1 MFFSEELKN
10 ALKFGYTFEVLRGYL
25 FDQGYIFKDYVD
37 SLYKLRLSY
46 PKSDPLNYT
55 AKILLNSLYGRFGMN
70 DEFDL
75 IEILDQEELLEIE
88 SGDYNISE
96 IKPLKGINKADKF
109 LVSYSN
115 PESKTLTLMDG
126 NREIHNTNIS
136 IAAAV
141 TAYSRIHMSQFKNN
155 SLLPN
160 LYYTD
165 TDSLYFD
172 GPLPT
177 SFISP
182 TELGKLKL
190 EGIYDSAVFLA
201 PKVYAL
207 KNQDGEI
214 IKIKSLSKESIIK
227 NKINIDSLDV
237 LLTKDNNKLIYQNK
251 WFKHLDKGE
260 ISVLE
265 QIYTLKA
272 TGNKMNLIYNEDDL
286 LIGTEPFFLYNGEL
300 NITKLNNIN

>member
-10 ALKFGYTFEVLRGYL
+10 ALNFGYKFEVLRGYL
-25 FDQGYIFKDYVD
+25 FDRGYIFKDYVD

-55 AKILLNSLYGRFGMN
+55 CKILLNSLYGRFGMN
-70 DEFDL
+70 DDFYL

-126 NREIHNTNIS
+126 NRETHNTNIS

-172 GPLPT
+172 GPLPD
-177 SFISP
+177 SFISS
-182 TELGKLKL
+182 TELGLLKL
-190 EGIYDSAVFLA
+190 EGVYDSSVFLA

-207 KNQDGEI
+207 ENQDGLI
-214 IKIKSLSKESIIK
+214 VKIKGLSKYSIVK
-227 NKINIDSLDV
+227 NKINIE
-237 LLTKDNNKLIYQNK
+237 LLYQLLHQNGNIKKNQDK
-251 WFKHLDKGE
+251 WFRSLSEGT
-260 ISVLE
+260 INILN
-265 QIYTLKA
+265 QTYNLKV
-272 TGNKMNLIYNEDDL
+272 TGNKRELIYNSRFARCFSWNQ
-286 LIGTEPFFLYNGEL
+286 IFNFISNFLV
-300 NITKLNNIN
+300 